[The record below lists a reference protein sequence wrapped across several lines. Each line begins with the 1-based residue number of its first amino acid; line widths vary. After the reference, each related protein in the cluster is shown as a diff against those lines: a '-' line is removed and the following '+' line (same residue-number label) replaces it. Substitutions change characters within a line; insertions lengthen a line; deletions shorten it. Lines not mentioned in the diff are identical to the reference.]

1 MLDKASV
8 RTERWLKK
16 YNEPNPVKRQYV
28 SSQVAY
34 EFDLQV
40 KLEQAIK
47 EILADSAVSTIMNIP
62 YLNFGRRIYALA
74 KRYSGKQLQNEIDF
88 TMLRFSSRGL
98 NKEVLDKIL
107 ETVLDMFKQPEKTV
121 ASIE

>member
-1 MLDKASV
+1 MLDKAGI
-8 RTERWLKK
+8 RTERWLRK

-47 EILADSAVSTIMNIP
+47 EILADSAVSTIMIIP
-62 YLNFGRRIYALA
+62 YHNFGRRINALA
-74 KRYSGKQLQNEIDF
+74 KRYSGKQLENEIDF
-88 TMLRFSSRGL
+88 AMLRFSSRGL

-107 ETVLDMFKQPEKTV
+107 ETVLDMFKKPVNATTD
-121 ASIE
+121 